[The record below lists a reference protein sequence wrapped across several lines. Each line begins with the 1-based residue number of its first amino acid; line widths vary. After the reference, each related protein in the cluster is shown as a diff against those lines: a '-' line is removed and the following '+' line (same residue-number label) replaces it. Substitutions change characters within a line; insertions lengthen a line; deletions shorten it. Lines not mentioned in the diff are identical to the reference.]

1 MKTISDIK
9 KGFKSIPAKIKSIP
23 AKLSAKLAGAKEI
36 LTQGNG
42 KVTASLIVMGLG
54 QLIYKQWVKGFM
66 FLFIQAAFIVYFVL
80 TGATDLFGFFTL
92 GMREGNAW
100 YGIEGDNSVVC
111 LIMGIL
117 AILII
122 LLYAVIY
129 ISNVDRKSVV

>member
-1 MKTISDIK
+1 
-9 KGFKSIPAKIKSIP
+9 
-23 AKLSAKLAGAKEI
+23 
-36 LTQGNG
+36 
-42 KVTASLIVMGLG
+42 MGLG

-100 YGIEGDNSVVC
+100 YGIEGDNSVVM

-117 AILII
+117 AILILI
-122 LLYAVIY
+122 LYIAVY
-129 ISNVDRKSVV
+129 ISNVKDVYRTQCAVDCLKNRWRSKAKYPRFWINLSIKLRWRCPL

>member
-92 GMREGNAW
+92 GMRSEERRVGK
-100 YGIEGDNSVVC
+100 EC
-111 LIMGIL
+111 RL
-117 AILII
+117 
-122 LLYAVIY
+122 
-129 ISNVDRKSVV
+129 